1 MAFRP
6 MRIMDSQWWENIFSQ
21 LRGTNMGEA
30 DVVSVWSL
38 RIAEEAAPY
47 EVDIAPDMTYA
58 FIAGGKDREEL
69 LRQSEGV
76 PGAFGPD
83 IAIALFPVILSAI
96 EAAGPHLLHF
106 LSTVVNQSQDISAF
120 ATVLNSLVSVGS
132 HFKRRKQAE
141 SLPDDRYAPLKKVS
155 DDLTEELSKAGL
167 DQDRADLIT
176 YRVLKVMI
184 EDPSGAGQFT
194 KAVTQV
200 P

>member
-1 MAFRP
+1 
-6 MRIMDSQWWENIFSQ
+6 
-21 LRGTNMGEA
+21 MGET

-38 RIAEEAAPY
+38 RIAEEVTPY
-47 EVDIAPDMTYA
+47 EVDLAPDMAYA

-83 IAIALFPVILSAI
+83 IVIALFPLILSAI
-96 EAAGPHLLHF
+96 ETVGPRLLHF

-120 ATVLNSLVSVGS
+120 ATALNSLVSVGS
-132 HFKRRKQAE
+132 HFNRKKQAE

-155 DDLTEELSKAGL
+155 DELSEELAKAGI

-184 EDPSGAGQFT
+184 EDPSGASQFT